1 MRLLDRHG
9 VGNYSS
15 AAARDS
21 SHAARTV
28 RRCAGAP
35 VRRCVKYQRASRV
48 LSTISRVDVGKT
60 DTAIH
65 VNHVALL
72 PQEIHSVVGV
82 R

>member
-21 SHAARTV
+21 SHTARTV
-28 RRCAGAP
+28 RRCAG
-35 VRRCVKYQRASRV
+35 CVKYQRASRV

-65 VNHVALL
+65 VNHVALV

>member
-21 SHAARTV
+21 SHTARTV
-28 RRCAGAP
+28 RRCAGCAG
-35 VRRCVKYQRASRV
+35 CVKYQRASRV

-65 VNHVALL
+65 VNHVALV